1 MRALQL
7 RTLDV
12 AFLHLGQSR
21 MVTSTSPC
29 KRAIFNQVMGRDQQ
43 RMATSY
49 CCAQFLVRQDVLLA
63 PEALWQ
69 RALAAMDEPLPDGCE
84 HVRHG
89 SGMHCLV
96 FESIWH
102 VMFGYP
108 EAFLPR
114 SEDITLPIFLRIPEA
129 DESDLPDGAR
139 STRDSR
145 CKCEKKTHP
154 RKEVQD
160 LFKFLKTMNKQA
172 TKRTGQFLKQLEKKE
187 GKEGKRETLLKQVK
201 DVDELMNED
210 RSGLAS

>member
-139 STRDSR
+139 STFYLERASGDGDGDPSWLDTILTQELDVSGARSIGYVGWGGANPDSADKHAMPMLR
-145 CKCEKKTHP
+145 VALIFLCALTYSL
-154 RKEVQD
+154 VQ
-160 LFKFLKTMNKQA
+160 
-172 TKRTGQFLKQLEKKE
+172 G
-187 GKEGKRETLLKQVK
+187 
-201 DVDELMNED
+201 
-210 RSGLAS
+210 